1 MQVSSEETVL
11 FTAQSYTDKLMR
23 SSSQQHAVDKLA
35 PLVRCPHLSQFWLS
49 ASVLSRDADKP
60 LLCGLQPAGAPQL
73 KRLLLLKQAHKV
85 DACLTAA
92 VITQYVPCA
101 PDSWLLPVRDIQ
113 PAVSSRELEWTLDV
127 AAIRQAAKDS
137 ADQKQTSVR
146 WSPTSCLLGG
156 VKWSMKLEW
165 VWDASKQGSRMG
177 LYATARN
184 LPTGIFCCCT
194 YSLECVGADVVTKGT
209 GVEKLFSESGWGFV
223 D

>member
-1 MQVSSEETVL
+1 ML
-11 FTAQSYTDKLMR
+11 FTAQSYTDKLMS

-73 KRLLLLKQAHKV
+73 KRLMLLKQAHKV

-113 PAVSSRELEWTLDV
+113 PAVRELEWTLDV
-127 AAIRQAAKDS
+127 AAIRQAGKDS

-156 VKWSMKLEW
+156 VKWGMKLECGSGTL
-165 VWDASKQGSRMG
+165 ASR
-177 LYATARN
+177 AA
-184 LPTGIFCCCT
+184 
-194 YSLECVGADVVTKGT
+194 
-209 GVEKLFSESGWGFV
+209 GWGCMQLPEISQLAHFV
-223 D
+223 AARIAWSALAQM